1 MIMETFSL
9 KNMMNFQPYL
19 MGRSTMMVTKLWNLT
34 RVTVREATE
43 NDKRVDKEILEK
55 ELSNLW

>member
-9 KNMMNFQPYL
+9 KNMMNFPPYL

-43 NDKRVDKEILEK
+43 NDKRVDKEVLEK